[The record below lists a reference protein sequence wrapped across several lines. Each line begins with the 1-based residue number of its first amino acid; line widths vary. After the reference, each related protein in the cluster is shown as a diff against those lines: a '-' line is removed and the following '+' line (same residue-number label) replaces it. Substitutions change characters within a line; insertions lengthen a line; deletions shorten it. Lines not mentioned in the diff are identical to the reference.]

1 MIDILQ
7 TAQWEH
13 SKKKAALIADH
24 STLIEMEFGKKITS
38 VKFGKEKFEISNEGF
53 WCPRIIVK
61 QKDDVVALQ
70 KHLGL
75 WGTKSEFDING
86 KTYTA
91 KTKQGMLF
99 NLTYS
104 LPDKDILTYKFDTSK
119 STIQISV
126 EVKTTDIPEQHL
138 LLLLALGFYSI
149 KNVALEAGANDFIVT
164 AVA

>member
-1 MIDILQ
+1 MTQNLQ

-13 SKKKAALIADH
+13 SKRKAALIADS

-38 VKFGKEKFEISNEGF
+38 IKFGKEKFEISNEGF
-53 WCPRIIVK
+53 WCPRIIIK
-61 QKDDVVALQ
+61 HKGDVAALQ

-104 LPDKDILTYKFDTSK
+104 LPDKDILTYKLDTSK
-119 STIQISV
+119 SKIQISV
-126 EVKTTDIPEQHL
+126 EVTTTDIPEQHL
-138 LLLLALGFYSI
+138 LLLMALGFYSI
-149 KNVALEAGANDFIVT
+149 KNVALEAGAHDFIVT

>member
-1 MIDILQ
+1 MRQNLQ

-13 SKKKAALIADH
+13 SKKKAALIADN
-24 STLIEMEFGKKITS
+24 STLIEMEFGRKSTL
-38 VKFGKEKFEISNEGF
+38 VKFEKGKFEISTEGF
-53 WCPRIIVK
+53 WCPRIIIK
-61 QKDDVVALQ
+61 QQCDIVALQ

-75 WGTKSEFDING
+75 WGIKSEFDING

-91 KTKQGMLF
+91 KTRQGMLF

-104 LPDKDILTYKFDTSK
+104 LPDKDILTYKLDTSK
-119 STIQISV
+119 SKIQITV

-138 LLLLALGFYSI
+138 FLLMALGFYSI

-164 AVA
+164 AVV